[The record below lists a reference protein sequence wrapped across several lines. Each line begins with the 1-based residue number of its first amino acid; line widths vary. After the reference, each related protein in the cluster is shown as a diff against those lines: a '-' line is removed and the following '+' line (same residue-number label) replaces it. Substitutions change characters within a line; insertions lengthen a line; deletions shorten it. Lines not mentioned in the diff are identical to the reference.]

1 MARNDISGTALN
13 SFTVLNSIPNLDLH
27 AVMVDLDLVTENPEE
42 QLDAFKSNEMA
53 RAKIAEANY
62 RNF

>member
-1 MARNDISGTALN
+1 
-13 SFTVLNSIPNLDLH
+13 
-27 AVMVDLDLVTENPEE
+27 MVDLDLVTENPEE